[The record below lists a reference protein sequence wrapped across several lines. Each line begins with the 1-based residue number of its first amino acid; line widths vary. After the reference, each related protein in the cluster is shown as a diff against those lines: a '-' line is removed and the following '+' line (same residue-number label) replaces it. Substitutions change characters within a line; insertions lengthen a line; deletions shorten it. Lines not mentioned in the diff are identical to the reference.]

1 MPTAPDSPVHPA
13 APANLPPVLRPEHP
27 PVRSLDELA
36 HRFGGELRGE
46 PGITLTG
53 ITLATADLRA
63 GEAFVAI
70 RGVNRHGAEFARAA
84 ADKGAVA
91 VITDAEGAG
100 IAASAGLP
108 IVVVDDPR
116 ALLGDLSAWVYG
128 TGPDDDIPTLF
139 ATTGTNG
146 KTSVS
151 HLLEGILGQL
161 GVTTG
166 LSSTAERHIA
176 GQVIV
181 SRLTTPEASE
191 FHALLA
197 LMRERGVEAVAV
209 EVSAQALS
217 RHRVDGLVFDVAGFT
232 NLSHDHLDDYA
243 DMREYFE
250 AKMALFRPDRSRRA
264 VISLDSEPGA
274 EVAERSE
281 VPSVTIATPAI
292 AADPEAAAKADWIV
306 EILDERPTGTEF
318 RLSSRDGRSLTTV
331 VPVIGRHMAAN
342 AGLAIVMILE
352 GGYTWDALVG
362 ALDAS
367 AGGSGRIEASLPG
380 RTQLVSGESG
390 PAVYVDFGHS
400 PDAFEKT
407 LAAVRRVTPGKV
419 LFLFGADGDRDATKR
434 HDMGRTGVEGS
445 DILIIT
451 DHHPR
456 FEDPDSIRATL
467 IEGARRARPDAVI
480 LEYTPPERAI
490 IEAVALAG
498 EGDAILWCGPGHQDY
513 RDIRGARTPYSAR
526 ELARRALRDAGWP
539 VPDPHWPVPYPEDET
554 PLSDPEREW
563 R

>member
-1 MPTAPDSPVHPA
+1 MPTDAPT
-13 APANLPPVLRPEHP
+13 NLPPVLRPEHP
-27 PVRSLDELA
+27 PVRALDELA
-36 HRFGGELRGE
+36 RRFSGRVRGAVA
-46 PGITLTG
+46 GVTLSG
-53 ITLATADLRA
+53 ITLATADLRP

-70 RGVNRHGAEFARAA
+70 RGAARHGAEFARAA

-91 VITDAEGAG
+91 IVTDEAGADL
-100 IAASAGLP
+100 AADAGVP

-116 ALLGDLSAWVYG
+116 AMLGDLSAWVYG
-128 TGPDDDIPTLF
+128 TGSGDDLPLLF

-151 HLLEGILGQL
+151 HLLEGILEQVGT
-161 GVTTG
+161 VTG

-217 RHRVDGLVFDVAGFT
+217 RHRVDGIMFDVAAFT
-232 NLSHDHLDDYA
+232 NLTHDHLDDYA

-250 AKMALFRPDRSRRA
+250 AKLPLFRADRARRA
-264 VISLDSEPGA
+264 VVSLDSAAGA
-274 EVAERSE
+274 EVVARCE
-281 VPSVTIATPAI
+281 VPCTTVGTPDIAVDPVAAA
-292 AADPEAAAKADWIV
+292 AADWVV
-306 EILDERPTGTEF
+306 EIVDERQEGTEF
-318 RLSSRDGRSLTTV
+318 RLVGPGGRSLQTT

-342 AGLAIVMILE
+342 AALAIVMMLE
-352 GGYTWDALVG
+352 GGYAWDTIVDALER
-362 ALDAS
+362 D
-367 AGGSGRIEASLPG
+367 GGIRAHLPG
-380 RTQLVSGESG
+380 RTQRVSGDRG

-419 LFLFGADGDRDATKR
+419 LMLFGADGDRDATKR
-434 HDMGRTGVEGS
+434 HDMGRTAVLGS
-445 DILIIT
+445 DILVIT

-467 IEGARRARPDAVI
+467 IEGARLARPDAEI
-480 LEYTPPERAI
+480 HEYSPPERAI
-490 IEAVALAG
+490 VEAVKLVG
-498 EGDAILWCGPGHQDY
+498 EGDAILWAGPGHQDY
-513 RDIRGARTPYSAR
+513 RDIRGQRTPYSAR

-539 VPDPHWPVPYPEDET
+539 VPDPSWPVPYPD
-554 PLSDPEREW
+554 
-563 R
+563 